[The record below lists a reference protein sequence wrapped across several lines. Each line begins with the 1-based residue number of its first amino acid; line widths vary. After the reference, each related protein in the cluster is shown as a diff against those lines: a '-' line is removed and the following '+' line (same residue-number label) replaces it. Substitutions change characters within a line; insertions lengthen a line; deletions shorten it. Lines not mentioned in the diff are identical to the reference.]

1 MLVIK
6 RYPNRKLYDTEAKR
20 YITLEGIAE
29 LIQRG
34 EELHVVDHETGE
46 DLTTVTL
53 SQIIFEQE
61 KKRAGFL
68 PKSILSNLIRTGSD
82 TLDYLWRSFQA
93 STSAVRLLE
102 QEINRRLDALVER
115 GDLGVPEANRLR
127 AELAR
132 FAPQPLEHKGPDS
145 ALEESILGRLNI
157 PTRADILALQTQ
169 LETLT
174 VELEALMGAR
184 QGLPDRQAATKPED
198 APSASPPAKDIST

>member
-20 YITLEGIAE
+20 YVTLEGIAE

-115 GDLGVPEANRLR
+115 GELAVPEADRLR

-132 FAPQPLEHKGPDS
+132 FAPPSLDHKGPEA

-157 PTRADILALQTQ
+157 PTRADILALQAQ
-169 LETLT
+169 LEALT
-174 VELEALMGAR
+174 VELESLMQAR
-184 QGLPDRQAATKPED
+184 QGPSTVPAAVGNSSATKE
-198 APSASPPAKDIST
+198 ISS

>member
-20 YITLEGIAE
+20 YITLEGITE

-34 EELHVVDHETGE
+34 EDLHVVDHETGE

-82 TLDYLWRSFQA
+82 TLDYLWRSLQA

-102 QEINRRLDALVER
+102 QEISRRLDALVER
-115 GDLGVPEANRLR
+115 GELAAPEATRLR

-132 FAPQPLEHKGPDS
+132 FAPAHGDS
-145 ALEESILGRLNI
+145 KPTTESDESLLGRLNI
-157 PTRADILALQTQ
+157 PTRADILALQAQ
-169 LETLT
+169 
-174 VELEALMGAR
+174 LEALTNEIDALMSTRQEAPPPTGA
-184 QGLPDRQAATKPED
+184 DNAA
-198 APSASPPAKDIST
+198 APNLRTP

>member
-20 YITLEGIAE
+20 YVTLEGIAE

-115 GDLGVPEANRLR
+115 GELAVPEADRLR

-132 FAPQPLEHKGPDS
+132 FAPPSLEHKGPEA

-157 PTRADILALQTQ
+157 PTRADILALQGQ
-169 LETLT
+169 LEALT
-174 VELEALMGAR
+174 VELESLMQAR
-184 QGLPDRQAATKPED
+184 QGPPAAAASVENSSATKE
-198 APSASPPAKDIST
+198 IST

>member
-20 YITLEGIAE
+20 YVTLEGIAE

-115 GDLGVPEANRLR
+115 GELAVPEADRLR

-132 FAPQPLEHKGPDS
+132 FAPPSLDHKGPEA

-157 PTRADILALQTQ
+157 PTRADILALQAQ
-169 LETLT
+169 
-174 VELEALMGAR
+174 LEALTTELESLMQAR
-184 QGLPDRQAATKPED
+184 QGPPTASATAGNPSATKE
-198 APSASPPAKDIST
+198 IST

>member
-20 YITLEGIAE
+20 YVTLEGIAE

-68 PKSILSNLIRTGSD
+68 PKSILSNLIRTGRD

-115 GDLGVPEANRLR
+115 GELAVPEADRLR

-132 FAPQPLEHKGPDS
+132 FAPPSQDHKGPEA

-157 PTRADILALQTQ
+157 PTRADILALQAQ
-169 LETLT
+169 LEALT
-174 VELEALMGAR
+174 VELESLMQAR
-184 QGLPDRQAATKPED
+184 QGPPTVSAAVGNSSATKE
-198 APSASPPAKDIST
+198 ISL

>member
-20 YITLEGIAE
+20 YVTLEGIAE

-115 GDLGVPEANRLR
+115 GELAVPEADRLR

-132 FAPQPLEHKGPDS
+132 FAPPSLDHKGPEA

-157 PTRADILALQTQ
+157 PTRADILALQAQ
-169 LETLT
+169 
-174 VELEALMGAR
+174 LEALTTELESLMQAR
-184 QGLPDRQAATKPED
+184 QGPPTASATIGNSSATKE
-198 APSASPPAKDIST
+198 IST

>member
-20 YITLEGIAE
+20 YITLEGITE

-34 EELHVVDHETGE
+34 EDLHVVDHETGE

-82 TLDYLWRSFQA
+82 TLDYLWRSLQA

-115 GDLGVPEANRLR
+115 GELAAPEATRLR

-132 FAPQPLEHKGPDS
+132 FAPSHGDS
-145 ALEESILGRLNI
+145 KPTPESDESLLGRLNI
-157 PTRADILALQTQ
+157 PTRADILALQAQ
-169 LETLT
+169 
-174 VELEALMGAR
+174 LEALTNEIDALMSTR
-184 QGLPDRQAATKPED
+184 QEMP
-198 APSASPPAKDIST
+198 PPAGAADDAAPNLRTP

>member
-20 YITLEGIAE
+20 YITLDGITE
-29 LIQRG
+29 LIHRG
-34 EELHVVDHETGE
+34 EDLHVVDHETGE

-61 KKRAGFL
+61 KKRSGFL

-82 TLDYLWRSFQA
+82 TLDYLWRSLHA

-115 GDLGVPEANRLR
+115 GELAVPEANRLR

-132 FAPQPLEHKGPDS
+132 FAPPHAGSRTAGETD
-145 ALEESILGRLNI
+145 ESILGRLNI
-157 PTRADILALQTQ
+157 PTRADILALQAQ
-169 LETLT
+169 
-174 VELEALMGAR
+174 LEALTTELDALMSAR
-184 QGLPDRQAATKPED
+184 RDRPNAPATDAAA
-198 APSASPPAKDIST
+198 APNPRTPKESST

>member
-20 YITLEGIAE
+20 YVTLEGIAE

-115 GDLGVPEANRLR
+115 GELAVPEADRLR

-132 FAPQPLEHKGPDS
+132 FAPPTFDHKGPEA

-157 PTRADILALQTQ
+157 PTRADILALQAQ
-169 LETLT
+169 
-174 VELEALMGAR
+174 LEALTTELESLMQAR
-184 QGLPDRQAATKPED
+184 QGSPTASATVGNSS
-198 APSASPPAKDIST
+198 APKEIST

>member
-20 YITLEGIAE
+20 YVTLEGITQ

-82 TLDYLWRSFQA
+82 TLDYLWRSLQA

-115 GDLGVPEANRLR
+115 GELDLPEADRLR

-132 FAPQPLEHKGPDS
+132 FAPQSPDHKGLEN
-145 ALEESILGRLNI
+145 ALEEGILGRLNI
-157 PTRADILALQTQ
+157 PTRADILALQAQ
-169 LETLT
+169 
-174 VELEALMGAR
+174 LEALTNELESLMSAR
-184 QGLPDRQAATKPED
+184 QELPTAAATPGNSSLPKE
-198 APSASPPAKDIST
+198 SST